1 MGDTERINIVVDATD
16 NATSILGNIRSS
28 LQRLGSGINAL
39 NSGLRQYNSAMAG
52 VNRMM
57 INVVKEAGAAIYDF
71 TSDSIDNFTELSEQH
86 AKTMGAMANNYDKT
100 LESQQKFM
108 EN

>member
-1 MGDTERINIVVDATD
+1 
-16 NATSILGNIRSS
+16 
-28 LQRLGSGINAL
+28 
-39 NSGLRQYNSAMAG
+39 MAG

-108 EN
+108 ENSEKLRQQAIDMSKYGVTINGPAYFIDCTTSLTPIGAKSAV